1 MHLVILAIGSSI
13 VSAAVIALGAVGF
26 SMQYGISRIFNIS
39 YGAMMTVSACVGYYV
54 DIDLHT
60 NLWMGIIAAGIAG
73 AVLAIA
79 SERLLFA
86 PFQRRRAG
94 LFTLVMVALALDA
107 VTQNSVIAVAGP
119 GYLSLGLPPEQVYH
133 VLGTDWTSLEVA
145 IVAIALAGML
155 AVHVL
160 LTRTKLGK
168 AMRATA
174 ADADLAGST
183 GINVRRTRT
192 IAWGISGVLCG
203 VGGAVLTI
211 STASFSANVGDHFVF
226 VIFAAAVVG
235 GIGLPYGAML
245 GAIII
250 GVTTEEVAIFIPS
263 LQYVVAFA
271 ILVAVLLIRPSGIL
285 RTGGR
290 QRNDVMAS

>member
-1 MHLVILAIGSSI
+1 MDLVLLAIGSSI
-13 VSAAVIALGAVGF
+13 VSAAVISLGAVGF

-54 DIDLHT
+54 DVDLHT
-60 NLWMGIIAAGIAG
+60 NLWVGIVAAGIAG

-94 LFTLVMVALALDA
+94 LFTLVMVGLALDA
-107 VTQNSVIAVAGP
+107 FTQNGVIAVAGP
-119 GYLSLGLPPEQVYH
+119 GYFSFGLPPERVYH
-133 VLGTDWTSLEVA
+133 ILGMDWTSLE
-145 IVAIALAGML
+145 IITVAIAVVAML
-155 AVHVL
+155 LVHIL
-160 LTRTKLGK
+160 LTQTKLGK
-168 AMRATA
+168 AMRATS
-174 ADADLAGST
+174 ADPDLAESS

-192 IAWGISGVLCG
+192 IAWAISGVLCG

-211 STASFSANVGDHFVF
+211 NTASFSFGVGDHFVF
-226 VIFAAAVVG
+226 VVFAAAVVG

-245 GAIII
+245 GALII
-250 GVTTEEVAIFIPS
+250 GVATEEAAIFIPS

-271 ILVAVLLIRPSGIL
+271 LLVAVLLIRPSGIL
-285 RTGGR
+285 RVGGR
-290 QRNDVMAS
+290 QRNDAMAA